1 MTITVNITMEL
12 KYKVKIYLVN
22 EIILREIISL
32 MRRLM
37 SVRIMLYSFSTVT
50 EFR

>member
-22 EIILREIISL
+22 EIILREIFSL